1 MPKILF
7 TPHPS
12 DHCDRMIPAAPA
24 TSSAAG
30 SSRRSIPALSSRLSH
45 ASIARSRS
53 SVMRASVSGRA
64 NHSRLSRGRQLAS
77 GREIRTNFPRTSG
90 SHASNASGLS
100 ASTRITTPASTGP
113 SVAGLQAAAMP
124 SSDRTRGETRSMWL
138 IPRSH
143 PRQVPYCSF
152 LASMPHSSNSATA
165 QSLAAAMAGEPV
177 RRGPITSI
185 ITRPS
190 SITWERSTPSSQIAR
205 ITGSS
210 EGKDGAAASSWASA
224 GFAGAVRP
232 PRNVNEQAS
241 TTRTESLMDRSAR
254 ISDLPRPMADLRHE
268 DRNCWPV
275 RQSLTGRANPP
286 DSRPKA
292 PKLSE
297 TRESAGACPL
307 SDSGRRWGA
316 TPMGGS

>member
-1 MPKILF
+1 
-7 TPHPS
+7 
-12 DHCDRMIPAAPA
+12 MIPAAPA
-24 TSSAAG
+24 TSSASG
-30 SSRRSIPALSSRLSH
+30 SSRRSIPALSSRLLH
-45 ASIARSRS
+45 ASTARSRS

-64 NHSRLSRGRQLAS
+64 NHSRLSGGRQLAS
-77 GREIRTNFPRTSG
+77 GREIRTNLPTTSG

-152 LASMPHSSNSATA
+152 LASMPHSWYFSTA
-165 QSLAAAMAGEPV
+165 QSFARAMPGEPV
-177 RRGPITSI
+177 RRGPMTSI

-210 EGKDGAAASSWASA
+210 EGKDGAAASSWAIP
-224 GFAGAVRP
+224 GLTEAVRP
-232 PRNVNEQAS
+232 PRNVRAS
-241 TTRTESLMDRSAR
+241 PTRTARRIANTCPCTYFTGPASPWTRPPIPHASRRQTRSGHRRLPEHRAGDRGR
-254 ISDLPRPMADLRHE
+254 TRP
-268 DRNCWPV
+268 
-275 RQSLTGRANPP
+275 
-286 DSRPKA
+286 
-292 PKLSE
+292 
-297 TRESAGACPL
+297 
-307 SDSGRRWGA
+307 
-316 TPMGGS
+316 